1 MGNYWRSILTVR
13 DDPAWPIGWLPSE
26 RFSFLFVFRSS
37 FRQKRLGRYES
48 ERQKKEEE
56 EEMSIYLYIRKERVE
71 VGGKTNSSTL
81 GVQWREKVFRRRLQS
96 SVGRRQ
102 VWILF
107 KIPPSSSAA
116 APKLSELYLYL
127 YCVARLSS
135 TDRQGRRRI
144 ASRRA
149 RRRAKVFPHRDMPHW
164 LFIFF
169 SFSYCS
175 LPFSSIYSECEDEA
189 KLFSF
194 SFPLSP

>member
-1 MGNYWRSILTVR
+1 MVNGELLTINIDGTWRSGLADWMASVGALFF
-13 DDPAWPIGWLPSE
+13 P
-26 RFSFLFVFRSS
+26 FCVSFLF
-37 FRQKRLGRYES
+37 QAEEIGEIWEWETK
-48 ERQKKEEE
+48 KKEEE
-56 EEMSIYLYIRKERVE
+56 QEMSIYLYIRKERVE

-149 RRRAKVFPHRDMPHW
+149 RRRAKVFPHLDMPHW
-164 LFIFF
+164 LFFF
-169 SFSYCS
+169 FFFYCS
-175 LPFSSIYSECEDEA
+175 LPCSNW
-189 KLFSF
+189 
-194 SFPLSP
+194 P